1 MLSLNCFSS
10 SSSDSSEQ
18 SNGAIGHHHHHHHYH
33 NQIQHQHSNNRFSV
47 FQSFCGSFSSQ
58 LTNLFVGCCRCCC
71 CCFCVCSNKSDK
83 NRKRRFSFNRDRRLS
98 FPTDLQQQQPHN
110 HNHNSHT
117 SAIVNN
123 VIVEKSI
130 KDELSPNIS
139 GQEMAS
145 IVTVPTINN
154 VEQHDFT
161 DEAINNDGHDEKGHN
176 NFDSR
181 SLNRLFF
188 IEFFRRRQKNHN
200 KDDKRISDTNVIY
213 HNNGN
218 KTDADCPVS
227 YGHQYPIQHSLSSLP
242 SSSKQP
248 LILQQLSISSLDN
261 NSALATEN
269 SFNCDVISSATTMN
283 LELFESKNLHDKHNN
298 KNNDNEIEDDDDDD
312 DNDVIFNQPI
322 VPSHSGHHNQFQL
335 KQQQQQQQH
344 QSTSS
349 PSKSL
354 LMTSLFKSTKK
365 SVVHSVGSNPINN
378 QRDKQIRIDI
388 SSKRLM
394 REIGDLMR
402 RRQNQQLTANFTIE
416 LVNDSLY
423 EWYIKIYEFDK
434 ESQIYLDMQQYQ
446 IQFVQ
451 LHALFPEAYPFEPP
465 FIRVVTPYI
474 ERGYVMEGGAICL
487 ELLTKT
493 GWTSAYTMESV
504 IIQLMASFVKGQAT
518 IKATKDVNKCFTKK
532 SAINSFRHIV
542 RIHDKHGWVDTPLF
556 EG

>member
-1 MLSLNCFSS
+1 
-10 SSSDSSEQ
+10 
-18 SNGAIGHHHHHHHYH
+18 
-33 NQIQHQHSNNRFSV
+33 
-47 FQSFCGSFSSQ
+47 
-58 LTNLFVGCCRCCC
+58 
-71 CCFCVCSNKSDK
+71 
-83 NRKRRFSFNRDRRLS
+83 
-98 FPTDLQQQQPHN
+98 
-110 HNHNSHT
+110 
-117 SAIVNN
+117 
-123 VIVEKSI
+123 
-130 KDELSPNIS
+130 
-139 GQEMAS
+139 
-145 IVTVPTINN
+145 
-154 VEQHDFT
+154 
-161 DEAINNDGHDEKGHN
+161 
-176 NFDSR
+176 
-181 SLNRLFF
+181 
-188 IEFFRRRQKNHN
+188 
-200 KDDKRISDTNVIY
+200 
-213 HNNGN
+213 
-218 KTDADCPVS
+218 
-227 YGHQYPIQHSLSSLP
+227 
-242 SSSKQP
+242 
-248 LILQQLSISSLDN
+248 
-261 NSALATEN
+261 
-269 SFNCDVISSATTMN
+269 
-283 LELFESKNLHDKHNN
+283 
-298 KNNDNEIEDDDDDD
+298 
-312 DNDVIFNQPI
+312 
-322 VPSHSGHHNQFQL
+322 
-335 KQQQQQQQH
+335 
-344 QSTSS
+344 
-349 PSKSL
+349 
-354 LMTSLFKSTKK
+354 MTSLFKSTKK

-474 ERGYVMEGGAICL
+474 ERGYVMEGGL